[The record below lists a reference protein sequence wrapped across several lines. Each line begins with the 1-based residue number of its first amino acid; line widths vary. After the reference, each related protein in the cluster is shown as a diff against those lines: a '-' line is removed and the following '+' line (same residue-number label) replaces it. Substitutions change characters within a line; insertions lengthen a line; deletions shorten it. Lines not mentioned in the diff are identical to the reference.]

1 MKTQRNL
8 LVAAGVLLL
17 HVGGVW
23 ALQAGLVRRAVES
36 VVPETIMAVLIE
48 PEPPQELTPPKA
60 VESPPPPPVVHK
72 VARRAPPPPA
82 PAPRPL
88 PKPRP
93 APQPVAQPT
102 PAPAPAPEAPVVTPT
117 EVALAPIPQPAVQA
131 APPAPPAPPA
141 PVVVAKAAPAAPTP
155 VELPVSDADYL
166 QNPRPAYP
174 PISRKLREQGKVVID
189 VLIGA
194 DGSAQQAKVSSSSG
208 FDRLDAAALA
218 TVQRWR
224 YVPGRKGG
232 VATAMWFSV
241 PINFVL
247 E

>member
-8 LVAAGVLLL
+8 LVAGSVLLL
-17 HVGGVW
+17 HVGAVW
-23 ALQAGLVRRAVES
+23 ALQSGLVRRAVEI
-36 VVPETIMAVLIE
+36 VAPETIMAVLIE
-48 PEPPQELTPPKA
+48 PEPPQVVTPPKA
-60 VESPPPPPVVHK
+60 VETPPPPPV
-72 VARRAPPPPA
+72 APRVVKHQALPPA
-82 PAPRPL
+82 HRPAPM
-88 PKPRP
+88 P
-93 APQPVAQPT
+93 APQPVAR
-102 PAPAPAPEAPVVTPT
+102 PAPEPAPEAPLAAPT
-117 EVALAPIPQPAVQA
+117 QVALAPITQPVAQA

-155 VELPVSDADYL
+155 VELPVSDAEYL
-166 QNPRPAYP
+166 QNAKPAYP
-174 PISRKLREQGKVVID
+174 AISRKLREQGKVVVE

-194 DGSAQQAKVSSSSG
+194 DGSAQQAKVQASSG

-224 YVPGRKGG
+224 YVPGKKGG

-241 PINFVL
+241 PIHFVL

>member
-1 MKTQRNL
+1 MKTRRNL
-8 LVAAGVLLL
+8 AIAASVLLL
-17 HVGGVW
+17 HVGAVW
-23 ALQAGLVRRAVES
+23 ALQSGLVRRAVEA

-48 PEPPQELTPPKA
+48 PEPPQVVTPPKP
-60 VESPPPPPVVHK
+60 VEPPPKALPQPVAHK
-72 VARRAPPPPA
+72 LAPLPPPA
-82 PAPRPL
+82 PAPL
-88 PKPRP
+88 PVAKP
-93 APQPVAQPT
+93 APE
-102 PAPAPAPEAPVVTPT
+102 PAPEAPTAAPT
-117 EVALAPIPQPAVQA
+117 QVALAPITQPVVQA
-131 APPAPPAPPA
+131 APPAPPAPP
-141 PVVVAKAAPAAPTP
+141 VVVARAAPAAA
-155 VELPVSDADYL
+155 VELPSTDADYL
-166 QNPRPAYP
+166 QNPKPAYP
-174 PISRKLREQGKVVID
+174 PISRKLREQGQVLVD

-194 DGSAQQAKVSSSSG
+194 DGNAQQAKVKASSG

>member
-8 LVAAGVLLL
+8 LVAGGVLLL
-17 HVGGVW
+17 HVGAVW
-23 ALQAGLVRRAVES
+23 ALQTGLVRRVVET
-36 VVPETIMAVLIE
+36 VEPEAIMAVLIE
-48 PEPPQELTPPKA
+48 PEPPQVITPPKA
-60 VESPPPPPVVHK
+60 VEPPPPPPVAHK
-72 VARRAPPPPA
+72 VVKHTAPPPPA
-82 PAPRPL
+82 PAPRP
-88 PKPRP
+88 
-93 APQPVAQPT
+93 APLPVAKPT
-102 PAPAPAPEAPVVTPT
+102 PQPAPEAPVAAPT
-117 EVALAPIPQPAVQA
+117 QVALAPITQPVVEA

-141 PVVVAKAAPAAPTP
+141 PVVVAKAAPAAPVP
-155 VELPVSDADYL
+155 VELPVSDAEYL
-166 QNPRPAYP
+166 QNPKPAYP
-174 PISRKLREQGKVVID
+174 SISRKLREQGKVVVD

-194 DGSAQQAKVSSSSG
+194 DGSAQQAKLKSSSG

-224 YVPGRKGG
+224 YVPGKKGG